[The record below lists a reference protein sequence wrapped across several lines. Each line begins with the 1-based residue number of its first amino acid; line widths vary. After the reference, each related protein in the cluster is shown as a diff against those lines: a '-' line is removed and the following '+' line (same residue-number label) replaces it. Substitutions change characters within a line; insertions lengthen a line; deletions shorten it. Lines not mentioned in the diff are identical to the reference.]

1 MGEKDYIEQFY
12 KKTGELVERTGDR
25 DDQEDKEKEKFGGN
39 VVDTI
44 DVTKEGV
51 EKAVEEA
58 KRRAEKNAETE
69 RAGKVAKTERA

>member
-1 MGEKDYIEQFY
+1 M
-12 KKTGELVERTGDR
+12 GELVKRTGDR

-69 RAGKVAKTERA
+69 RAGKVAKTKRA

>member
-1 MGEKDYIEQFY
+1 MK
-12 KKTGELVERTGDR
+12 RTGDR
-25 DDQEDKEKEKFGGN
+25 DDQENKEKEKFGGN

-69 RAGKVAKTERA
+69 RAGKVAKTKRA